1 MTRSSI
7 CRIRWEGD
15 FASSISWSTG
25 QGLNSPRESAEER
38 VSIGQH
44 LLASVPTFIS
54 ELGAVQIG
62 EAEISR
68 AKERAIL
75 LAAGPVQVTV

>member
-1 MTRSSI
+1 MGRRFRLS
-7 CRIRWEGD
+7 D
-15 FASSISWSTG
+15 QLVNG
-25 QGLNSPRESAEER
+25 QSLNSPRKSAEER

-62 EAEISR
+62 AAEISR

-75 LAAGPVQVTV
+75 LAAAPFK